1 MPIGIR
7 WLRLAVIA
15 VGLIAATHAAAQ
27 YPDKPVKMIV
37 PWPAGGLV
45 DILARAV
52 ATELGAS
59 LGQAVVV
66 ENRTGAGG
74 SIGAAAV
81 ASAPADGY
89 TILLSTSAL
98 NMNAALGIKT
108 PFDLAKDLDPIVVG
122 AYAPSVLVVN
132 PGLPVHSVR
141 DLLALARN
149 EPGKHTFGSAGI
161 GSPAHFSGELLKSL
175 AGIDMT
181 HVAYKG
187 APQAMLDVIAG
198 RVDCLFANIAVG
210 QPQIKAGKVRPLA
223 VTSAARIATLP
234 DVPTM
239 AEAGVPGFDADQ
251 WLGFLAPHGTPR
263 PIVERLAGDINK
275 ALASPEVRATLAK
288 NGMTVDGAST
298 PGSFASYIAE
308 DARKWSSLAAKAK
321 LNVSN

>member
-1 MPIGIR
+1 MRAIDR
-7 WLRLAVIA
+7 WLRCAVVA
-15 VGLIAATHAAAQ
+15 VGLAIATQAAAQ
-27 YPDKPVKMIV
+27 YPDKPIRMIV

-52 ATELGAS
+52 SNPMAS
-59 LGQAVVV
+59 ALGQPVIV

-98 NMNAALGIKT
+98 DMNAALGIRT
-108 PFDLAKDLDPIVVG
+108 PFDVTKDFDPIVVA
-122 AYAPSVLVVN
+122 AYAPSILVVN
-132 PGLPVHSVR
+132 PAVPAKSVEE
-141 DLLALARN
+141 LIELARKD
-149 EPGKHTFGSAGI
+149 PGKYTFGSAGI

-210 QPQIKAGKVRPLA
+210 QPQIRSGKVRALA
-223 VTSAARIATLP
+223 VTSAARIAAFP

-239 AEAGVPGFDADQ
+239 EEAGVKGFEADQ

-263 PIVERLAGDINK
+263 PIVERLAAEIDK
-275 ALASPEVRATLAK
+275 ALASPDVKAALAR
-288 NGMTVDGAST
+288 NGMTVAGAST
-298 PGSFASYIAE
+298 PQSFASYLAS
-308 DARKWSSLAAKAK
+308 DLRKWSSLATKAD
-321 LNVSN
+321 LHAN

>member
-1 MPIGIR
+1 MQAIDR
-7 WLRLAVIA
+7 WLRRAVIA
-15 VGLIAATHAAAQ
+15 AGLVIATQAAAQ

-37 PWPAGGLV
+37 PWPPGGLV

-52 ATELGAS
+52 SNPMAS
-59 LGQAVVV
+59 ALGQPVIV

-98 NMNAALGIKT
+98 DMNAALGIKT
-108 PFDLAKDLDPIVVG
+108 AFDVTKDFDPIVVA
-122 AYAPSVLVVN
+122 AYAPSILVVN
-132 PGLPVHSVR
+132 PALPAKSVKE
-141 DLLALARN
+141 LLALARK
-149 EPGKHTFGSAGI
+149 EPGRYTFGSAGI

-175 AGIDMT
+175 AGVDMT

-210 QPQIKAGKVRPLA
+210 QPQIRSGKVRALA
-223 VTSAARIATLP
+223 VTSASRIAAFP

-239 AEAGVPGFDADQ
+239 AEAGVPGFEADQ
-251 WLGFLAPHGTPR
+251 WLGFLAPHGTPQ
-263 PIVERLAGDINK
+263 PIVERLAAKINP
-275 ALASPEVRATLAK
+275 ALASPAVKAVLAR

-298 PGSFASYIAE
+298 PQSFASYLAA
-308 DARKWSSLAAKAK
+308 DLRKWSSLAKKAN
-321 LNVSN
+321 LHGN

>member
-1 MPIGIR
+1 MKRGRVPMRAIDR
-7 WLRLAVIA
+7 WLRCAVVA
-15 VGLIAATHAAAQ
+15 VGLAIATQAAAQ
-27 YPDKPVKMIV
+27 YPDKPIRMIV

-52 ATELGAS
+52 SNPMAS
-59 LGQAVVV
+59 ALGQPVIV

-98 NMNAALGIKT
+98 DMNAALGIRT
-108 PFDLAKDLDPIVVG
+108 PFDVTKDFDPIVVA
-122 AYAPSVLVVN
+122 AYAPSILVVN
-132 PGLPVHSVR
+132 PAVPAKSVEE
-141 DLLALARN
+141 LIELARKD
-149 EPGKHTFGSAGI
+149 PGKYTFGSAGI

-210 QPQIKAGKVRPLA
+210 QPQIRSGKVRALA
-223 VTSAARIATLP
+223 VTSAARIAAFP

-239 AEAGVPGFDADQ
+239 EEAGVKGFEADQ

-263 PIVERLAGDINK
+263 PIVERLAAEIDK
-275 ALASPEVRATLAK
+275 ALASPDVKAALAR
-288 NGMTVDGAST
+288 NGMTVAGAST
-298 PGSFASYIAE
+298 PQSF
-308 DARKWSSLAAKAK
+308 
-321 LNVSN
+321 